1 MLRDY
6 ELVVI
11 ISPEVTE
18 ENIGGVNDRIGQ
30 WITGG
35 GGEVGN
41 VNVWGRRRLAY
52 PIRDFREGTYVVSQF
67 RMEPQATGELERSL
81 KLSEDVLRYLLVR
94 LGE

>member
-1 MLRDY
+1 MRDY

-18 ENIGGVNDRIGQ
+18 ENVGGVTERIGG
-30 WITGG
+30 WIANG
-35 GGEVGN
+35 GGEVTN

-52 PIRDFREGTYVVSQF
+52 PIRDFREGTYVATQF
-67 RMEPQATGELERSL
+67 RMEPTATAELERSL

-94 LGE
+94 MGE